1 MIGGQRHL
9 DAIGAELPA
18 GKCRAGVVDEN
29 IDARHLAAHVRSQA
43 ANCRLGRQVCEKEHR
58 RRTCRNL
65 RDALQRALPRALS
78 LHTLRRAWSFFTDET
93 SPPSAAGQGCGNAS
107 TITARLESQ
116 AGETEGR

>member
-1 MIGGQRHL
+1 MRGTSRRTSAARLRTAAWEDRSARRSIGG
-9 DAIGAELPA
+9 APVATFA
-18 GKCRAGVVDEN
+18 T
-29 IDARHLAAHVRSQA
+29 RSSA
-43 ANCRLGRQVCEKEHR
+43 
-58 RRTCRNL
+58 
-65 RDALQRALPRALS
+65 ALPRALS